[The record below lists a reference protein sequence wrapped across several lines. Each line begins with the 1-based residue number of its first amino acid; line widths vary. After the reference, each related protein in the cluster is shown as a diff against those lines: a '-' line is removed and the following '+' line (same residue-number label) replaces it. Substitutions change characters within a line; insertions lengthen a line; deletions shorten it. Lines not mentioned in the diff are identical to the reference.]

1 MAKEFKSAR
10 IEKVENG
17 YQVSVTIKMDKPSR
31 KDIADMNSPQEALV
45 DGDYVTDYIEYNADT
60 LDEAIEL
67 IKESEDKD
75 GE

>member
-1 MAKEFKSAR
+1 MKEFKDAR

-17 YQVSVTIKMDKPSR
+17 YQVSVTMKIDKPSR
-31 KDIADMNSPQEALV
+31 EEISKMDNPGLSVVGE
-45 DGDYVTDYIEYNADT
+45 DYVTDYKEFNADT

-67 IKESEDKD
+67 IKDMEDKD